1 MTRDINYYLSK
12 GLDERTARYYA
23 SGRKK
28 IINVEPH
35 EDYSLTITFDNGER
49 RWLDCKTF
57 IKDGTIFE
65 VLKNYNIFKR
75 VYVDDTHSIAWDKD
89 ANVDSEKVWSNKIDI
104 CPDSSYLDSVPIE
117 GEQYAG

>member
-23 SGRKK
+23 SGRKR
-28 IINVEPH
+28 IIAVEPH
-35 EDYSLTITFDNGER
+35 EDYSLTITFDNGEK

-57 IKDGTIFE
+57 IKDGTVFE
-65 VLKNYNIFKR
+65 VLKDYNTFKR
-75 VYVDDTHSIAWDKD
+75 VYIDDTHSISWDKD

-117 GEQYAG
+117 GEQCAG